1 MKNQLK
7 IFFASLLMMGVLAGC
22 HSSDVDELTIED
34 DPLGKERVRDTGG
47 GDGGDP
53 M

>member
-34 DPLGKERVRDTGG
+34 DPLGKERVSGKG
-47 GDGGDP
+47 NVYGGDP
-53 M
+53 K